1 MSATVG
7 RAEPPTIVLGTGISA
22 LGALRIVGRDGLQPL
37 VAEVNDPLLQR
48 SRWFRPAP
56 NTPRAFDDAVFPTWL
71 DSLPGDRY
79 VLMPCSDHWVR
90 RVAELG
96 PERRARFAA
105 SVPAKESLHRLL
117 DKGAFAE
124 LLHET
129 GTQHPRSFAADAVA
143 DLDAVPDGVFSSAIL
158 KPRDSQPF
166 IAHFGVKAVH
176 VSSRDDA
183 RRQLRDLLAG
193 GFSVILQEYIPGPP
207 GNHYFI
213 DGFVDRFGAVQA
225 IFVRRRLRMYPL
237 DFGNSTAMVSVEPHE
252 AAEAVAAITK
262 LLAHLNYRGI
272 FSAEFKLDP
281 RDGGFKIVEVN
292 ARAWWYV
299 EYAARC
305 GVDVCRMAYNDA
317 LERPVAGIA
326 TYAVGKRLVFPY
338 YDYPACVAESR
349 RSGLSLAAG
358 LRSWTGAIQPVFQL
372 NDPKP
377 GLHSFLKVMTS
388 FVGNRVRKLARGS
401 R

>member
-1 MSATVG
+1 VSAAAA
-7 RAEPPTIVLGTGISA
+7 RAEPPTIVLGSGISA
-22 LGALRIVGRDGLQPL
+22 LGVLRIIGRDRLQPL
-37 VAEVNDPLLQR
+37 VAEVNDPLLRR

-56 NTPRAFDDAVFPTWL
+56 NLPPAFNDDVFRDWL
-71 DSLPGDRY
+71 ETLPGDRY

-90 RVAELG
+90 RVAEVA
-96 PERRARFAA
+96 PELRRRFPA
-105 SVPAKESLHRLL
+105 SVPARASLHRLL

-129 GTQHPRSFAADAVA
+129 GTPHPRSYAADEES
-143 DLDAVPDGVFSSAIL
+143 DLEAVPDAVFSSAIL

-183 RRQLRDLLAG
+183 RRQLRELHAG

-207 GNHYFI
+207 GNHYFV

-237 DFGNSTAMVSVEPHE
+237 DFGNSTAMVSVEPAE
-252 AAEAVAAITK
+252 ASDAVAAITR
-262 LLAHLNYRGI
+262 LLAHLEYRGM
-272 FSAEFKLDP
+272 FSAEFKRDP
-281 RDGGFKIVEVN
+281 RDGVFKIVEVN

-305 GVDVCRMAYNDA
+305 GVDVCRMAYDDA
-317 LERPVAGIA
+317 LDRPVARLA
-326 TYAVGKRLVFPY
+326 AYSVGRRLVFPY

-349 RSGLSLAAG
+349 RSGLTRAAAV
-358 LRSWTGAIQPVFQL
+358 RSWMGAMQPVFQL
-372 NDPKP
+372 HDPKP
-377 GLHSFLKVMTS
+377 GLHSFFNVLKS
-388 FVGNRVRKLARGS
+388 FVANRVRKLVRA
-401 R
+401 